1 MPQNRDILWKA
12 LIESIFDDLLRF
24 LYPNIDQEVNLM
36 QPVVYIDKEL
46 AAIVPGSEE
55 EMTTRVVDKLVKVQL
70 RDKKFALIHVEIQ
83 GRTEEKKRHLFG
95 SRMFCYFNL
104 IFAKFA
110 CPIAAIVIFTGND
123 GHLFPDGFSYSL
135 MNTRV
140 RYLYRTVN
148 IKDYSEEELAASSNP
163 FAWVL
168 LIAKLALLRGKDR
181 EKRWLEGKLFVLQKL
196 YGTGQLEDRKLQAVL
211 VFMERYLPLED
222 AEIRRQFSKHVD
234 QLTNKKNTMDMIE
247 LDRQLTREESEK
259 AARESVV
266 RELLIHSR
274 FSDKRIAAITKI
286 SSRKVAKMRKQIRSK
301 KPA

>member
-36 QPVVYIDKEL
+36 QPVVYMDKEL

-70 RDKKFALIHVEIQ
+70 KDKKFALIHVEIQ
-83 GRTEEKKRHLFG
+83 GRTEEKKRHL
-95 SRMFCYFNL
+95 
-104 IFAKFA
+104 
-110 CPIAAIVIFTGND
+110 
-123 GHLFPDGFSYSL
+123 
-135 MNTRV
+135 
-140 RYLYRTVN
+140 
-148 IKDYSEEELAASSNP
+148 
-163 FAWVL
+163 
-168 LIAKLALLRGKDR
+168 LRGKDR
-181 EKRWLEGKLFVLQKL
+181 EKRWFEGKLFVLRKL
-196 YGTGQLEDRKLQAVL
+196 YGNGQLEDRKLQAVL

-247 LDRQLTREESEK
+247 LELQLTRQESEK

-286 SSRKVAKMRKQIRSK
+286 SSRQVAKMRKQIRSK